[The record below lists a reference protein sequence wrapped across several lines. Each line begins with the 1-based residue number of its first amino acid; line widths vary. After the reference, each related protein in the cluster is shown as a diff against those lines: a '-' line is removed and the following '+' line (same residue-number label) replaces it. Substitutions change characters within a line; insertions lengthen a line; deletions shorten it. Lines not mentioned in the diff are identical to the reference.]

1 MNKTPWILLCA
12 LLIVALA
19 VPALANGPSTLG
31 LTVTKVPGKVYSGT
45 KSILVETEGHVTG
58 MLREAF
64 GLFNPCLDLVKGCT
78 RPVLVTLE
86 KPFDYAGRYV
96 ARRTKSAANA
106 PAAGKTG
113 KSKAPKK

>member
-1 MNKTPWILLCA
+1 MNKTPWILICA

-19 VPALANGPSTLG
+19 VPALANGTSTMG
-31 LTVTKVPGKVYSGT
+31 RSISKVPGKVYSGT
-45 KSILVETEGHVTG
+45 KAVLVETEGHLTG

-64 GLFNPCLDLVKGCT
+64 GLFNPCLDLVKCCT

-96 ARRTKSAANA
+96 SKRAKSAASPA
-106 PAAGKTG
+106 AAGKST
-113 KSKAPKK
+113 APKK